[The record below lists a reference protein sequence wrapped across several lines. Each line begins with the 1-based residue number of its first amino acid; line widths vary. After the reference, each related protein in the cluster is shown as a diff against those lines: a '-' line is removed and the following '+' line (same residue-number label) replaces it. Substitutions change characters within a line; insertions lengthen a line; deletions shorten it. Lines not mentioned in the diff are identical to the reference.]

1 MIRCG
6 NQIRLHPKDT
16 ARIAQ
21 ITGEIPR
28 VSSAEALNNFIDTHS
43 AELGTSGTP
52 EARLLA
58 LLLQDEKV
66 TPESR

>member
-16 ARIAQ
+16 VRIAQ
-21 ITGEIPR
+21 ITGETPR
-28 VSSAEALNNFIDTHS
+28 VSTFEALNTFIDTHS
-43 AELGTSGTP
+43 AELDASGTP